1 MDFNI
6 SSDKRYL
13 QLENQIV
20 DLETGIKFNVDVAHP
35 AIVCE
40 MFKHQFSHSYKM
52 KLMETNDLFSKMKE
66 LIYPFINHN
75 RDLVSEYE
83 VRYGMNLIH
92 ESADEF
98 NYGTFRTIEESWD
111 FVKSKVLEVF
121 PMTPGDLFED
131 SWVGDLWDKGV
142 NAVKKGAQWVG
153 DKLKQAG
160 QWILNKGLPWFF
172 EKLESFLLSPVG
184 IGIDVALTA
193 IGIGKIATTLLWGSL
208 GVWKIYQLFSGKIP
222 NDIWSYIDIAI
233 CLVGLVFTGGAAKG
247 IKAGVKGLG
256 RDVRKIAG
264 SPILKPIVQLLSKG
278 LNFIMSAIIKPI
290 EWLAKTLGGPKIQEM
305 INVAKNKLKDVFAK
319 LEQATNP
326 AKQVGLRKTLQKGV
340 KSDIVNPAAAAMK
353 GKGPVSVGKAARKGL
368 TWGLATHGAM
378 KGIEQGAKAY
388 GDMQVAKQTEK
399 AKQALTQLAS
409 DEKVMQQTIS
419 TSLDD
424 ALSQMNALDNQ

>member
-13 QLENQIV
+13 QLEGQIV
-20 DLETGIKFNVDVAHP
+20 DLQTGIKFNVESSHP

-40 MFKHQFSHSYKM
+40 MFKHQFTHNYKM
-52 KLMETNDLFSKMKE
+52 KLMETNDLFSKMKQ

-75 RDLVSEYE
+75 KDLVSEYE

-172 EKLESFLLSPVG
+172 EKLEKFLLSPVG

-193 IGIGKIATTLLWGSL
+193 IGIGKIATTVIWGSL
-208 GVWKIYQLFSGKIP
+208 GVWKIYQLFTGKIK
-222 NDIWSYIDIAI
+222 NDIWSYLDIAI

-247 IKAGVKGLG
+247 IKAGLGALG
-256 RDVRKIAG
+256 RDVSKIAK
-264 SPILKPIVQLLSKG
+264 SPILKPIFQLLSKG
-278 LNFIMSAIIKPI
+278 LSFITSAILKPI
-290 EWLAKTLGGPKIQEM
+290 EWLAKTFGGGKVQEM
-305 INVAKNKLKDVFAK
+305 INIAKNKLSNVFK
-319 LEQATNP
+319 TLETSLKPSTKPGLAGTLKKGVKTDIINP
-326 AKQVGLRKTLQKGV
+326 AKAALKDPALLKKGAIKGAKWGVGTY
-340 KSDIVNPAAAAMK
+340 AAI
-353 GKGPVSVGKAARKGL
+353 
-368 TWGLATHGAM
+368 
-378 KGIEQGAKAY
+378 KGIEKGAQWY
-388 GDMQVAKQTEK
+388 GDRQSAKQT
-399 AKQALTQLAS
+399 QAAQQAFTQIANNDAL
-409 DEKVMQQTIS
+409 VQQTVT

-424 ALSQMNALDNQ
+424 ALAQMNALDNQ